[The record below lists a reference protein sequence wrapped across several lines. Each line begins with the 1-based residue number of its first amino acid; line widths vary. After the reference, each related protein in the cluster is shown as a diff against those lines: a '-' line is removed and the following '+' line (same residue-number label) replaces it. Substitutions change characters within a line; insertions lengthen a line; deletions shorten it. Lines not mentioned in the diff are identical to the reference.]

1 MNKRTFFLILSLLI
15 LAIGTTRVWSQ
26 STSDEETLK
35 KLELDGAKHGGT
47 SDADIAFGKSIS
59 SAHLVSIDPLGHV
72 ADQTPADFEKTEL
85 GMRKTDPD
93 VKVTL
98 EIHDINVR
106 ISGDTAIVT
115 YSGTYNATGHKDT
128 RYDVPNAKFV
138 AADTWQKQSGQW
150 KMLAGVAV
158 STEPI
163 PSDAYKLP
171 PPM

>member
-1 MNKRTFFLILSLLI
+1 MHKRIFFLILSLLI
-15 LAIGTTRVWSQ
+15 LAISTTRVWSQ

-35 KLELDGAKHGGT
+35 KLEVDGAKHGGT
-47 SDADIAFGKSIS
+47 SDADITFEKSIS
-59 SAHLVSIDPLGHV
+59 ADHLVSIDPLGHV
-72 ADQTPADFEKTEL
+72 ADQTPADFEKMEL
-85 GMRKTDPD
+85 GMRKADPD
-93 VKVTL
+93 VKVTM
-98 EIHDINVR
+98 EIHDIKVR

-115 YSGTYNATGHKDT
+115 YSGTYNATGHKDA

-138 AADTWQKQSGQW
+138 AADTWQKQSGKW

>member
-1 MNKRTFFLILSLLI
+1 MNKRTFFLMLSLLI
-15 LAIGTTRVWSQ
+15 LAIGTARVWPQ

-35 KLELDGAKHGGT
+35 KLELDAAKHGGT
-47 SDADIAFGKSIS
+47 SDADIAFEKSIS
-59 SAHLVSIDPLGHV
+59 SAHVESIDPLGHV
-72 ADQTPADFEKTEL
+72 LDQTPEDLEKMEL

-98 EIHDINVR
+98 EIHDIKVR

-115 YSGTYNATGHKDT
+115 YSGTYNATGHKDA

-138 AADTWQKQSGQW
+138 AADTWQRQSGHW
-150 KMLAGVAV
+150 KLLAGVAV

-163 PSDAYKLP
+163 PPNVYTLP
-171 PPM
+171 PPA

>member
-1 MNKRTFFLILSLLI
+1 MNKRTFFLILFLLI

-26 STSDEETLK
+26 STSDEDTLK
-35 KLELDGAKHGGT
+35 KLEVDGAKHGGT
-47 SDADIAFGKSIS
+47 SDADIAFEKSIS
-59 SAHLVSIDPLGHV
+59 ADHLVSVDPLGHV
-72 ADQTPADFEKTEL
+72 ADQTPVDFEKMEQ

-98 EIHDINVR
+98 EIHDIKVR

-115 YSGTYNATGHKDT
+115 YSGTYNATGHKDA

-138 AADTWQKQSGQW
+138 AADTWQKQSGHW

-171 PPM
+171 AQM